1 MHKSEVIDMVLTE
14 YNQKEIMDDIRSEA
28 FEDGRLSE
36 IANTEKE
43 RKRADDAEVRADAAE
58 ERLSQANT
66 YIKELEQKLAD
77 LNIASTK

>member
-1 MHKSEVIDMVLTE
+1 MVLTE

-43 RKRADDAEVRADAAE
+43 RKRADAAE
-58 ERLSQANT
+58 AK
-66 YIKELEQKLAD
+66 IHELEAELARIKN
-77 LNIASTK
+77 LNI

>member
-1 MHKSEVIDMVLTE
+1 MVLTE

-43 RKRADDAEVRADAAE
+43 RKRADAAE
-58 ERLSQANT
+58 AKIL
-66 YIKELEQKLAD
+66 ELEAELARIKN
-77 LNIASTK
+77 LNI

>member
-1 MHKSEVIDMVLTE
+1 MVLTE

-43 RKRADDAEVRADAAE
+43 RQRADAAE
-58 ERLSQANT
+58 AKIL
-66 YIKELEQKLAD
+66 ELEAELARIKN
-77 LNIASTK
+77 LNI

>member
-1 MHKSEVIDMVLTE
+1 MHKSEVIGMVLTE

-43 RKRADDAEVRADAAE
+43 RQRADAAE
-58 ERLSQANT
+58 AKIL
-66 YIKELEQKLAD
+66 ELEAELARIKN
-77 LNIASTK
+77 LNI

>member
-1 MHKSEVIDMVLTE
+1 MHKSEVIGMVLTE

-43 RKRADDAEVRADAAE
+43 RKRADAAE
-58 ERLSQANT
+58 AKIL
-66 YIKELEQKLAD
+66 ELEAELARIKN
-77 LNIASTK
+77 LNI

>member
-1 MHKSEVIDMVLTE
+1 MVLTE

-43 RKRADDAEVRADAAE
+43 KKRADAAE
-58 ERLSQANT
+58 AKVL
-66 YIKELEQKLAD
+66 ELEAELARIKK
-77 LNIASTK
+77 LNI